1 MKAGCLVEASCK
13 GPSPASVIA
22 SQVSDFRE
30 PVQEDWAAVQ
40 KSATDDRNKDETKTN
55 AGDNA
60 GGGENVNADE
70 AKEDDTA
77 DAGAETFSFGRMCAF
92 SNEVMG
98 QKTEGRSKTCKR
110 RGGSTECRILFLG
123 GLIVWLDCLKL
134 NFCLFESEAVRLSH

>member
-1 MKAGCLVEASCK
+1 MKTHESAFCQTSK
-13 GPSPASVIA
+13 
-22 SQVSDFRE
+22 VSDFRE

-60 GGGENVNADE
+60 NAGGGDNVNADE

-98 QKTEGRSKTCKR
+98 QKTEGGARHA
-110 RGGSTECRILFLG
+110 RGE
-123 GLIVWLDCLKL
+123 K
-134 NFCLFESEAVRLSH
+134 

>member
-1 MKAGCLVEASCK
+1 M
-13 GPSPASVIA
+13 
-22 SQVSDFRE
+22 SDFRE

-60 GGGENVNADE
+60 NAGGGENANADE

-98 QKTEGRSKTCKR
+98 QKTEGGARHA
-110 RGGSTECRILFLG
+110 RGE
-123 GLIVWLDCLKL
+123 K
-134 NFCLFESEAVRLSH
+134 

>member
-1 MKAGCLVEASCK
+1 M
-13 GPSPASVIA
+13 
-22 SQVSDFRE
+22 SDFRE

-98 QKTEGRSKTCKR
+98 QKTEGGARHA
-110 RGGSTECRILFLG
+110 RGE
-123 GLIVWLDCLKL
+123 K
-134 NFCLFESEAVRLSH
+134 